1 MVNKKQFY
9 SNEKHGESSSK
20 NPEYSFFNYL
30 CSGCFINVFCCTD
43 GYFYSIPH
51 SLQPS
56 SELACTQPFA
66 TLRGQFLSFSFQV
79 FLNIMLTAHAR

>member
-30 CSGCFINVFCCTD
+30 CSGCFINMCFVVLMGIFT
-43 GYFYSIPH
+43 
-51 SLQPS
+51 
-56 SELACTQPFA
+56 
-66 TLRGQFLSFSFQV
+66 V
-79 FLNIMLTAHAR
+79 FLILCSPAKNWPVLNRLLL